1 VQDFLLSHHVA
12 RVHHHHDDLAMRRRR
27 RETEPGYDGG
37 GEQGE
42 IGVGGVVNHEP
53 VGPEAIVEMDY
64 LRRILNQNIRWV
76 S

>member
-1 VQDFLLSHHVA
+1 
-12 RVHHHHDDLAMRRRR
+12 MRRRR